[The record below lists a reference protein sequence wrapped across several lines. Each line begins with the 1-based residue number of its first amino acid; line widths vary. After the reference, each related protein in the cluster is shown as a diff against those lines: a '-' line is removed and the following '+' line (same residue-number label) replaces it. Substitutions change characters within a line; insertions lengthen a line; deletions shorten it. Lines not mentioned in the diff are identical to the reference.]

1 MTTQTTF
8 MWPRRF
14 HRSHSVGKRFPKIQK
29 GVASLVSSYLEIEFH
44 WPYPPTQALYPMVE
58 GENGQRRWFLPVL
71 PKWVLQGIGPD
82 WGGRS
87 GTVDVWVIS
96 NWWIHHFLDQ
106 LVRAK
111 WELAC
116 PVPASSLVNRLT
128 KLSVPWAGTRTCW
141 LLHCLGAAEWSP
153 GSGLRSLE
161 IGQTPCMICM
171 EQVTIP
177 WAKKH
182 LRSENSRSIESTV
195 WS

>member
-1 MTTQTTF
+1 MMTQTTF

-44 WPYPPTQALYPMVE
+44 WPYPHPGSQALYPMVE

-71 PKWVLQGIGPD
+71 PKRVLQGIGP
-82 WGGRS
+82 GRVGRS

-116 PVPASSLVNRLT
+116 PVPASSLVKQSYQYHWQAPGHADYYIAWGVFRVVTRFWSAQPGNRAN
-128 KLSVPWAGTRTCW
+128 PMHDMHGTSD
-141 LLHCLGAAEWSP
+141 HSM
-153 GSGLRSLE
+153 S
-161 IGQTPCMICM
+161 
-171 EQVTIP
+171 
-177 WAKKH
+177 KKA
-182 LRSENSRSIESTV
+182 S
-195 WS
+195 